1 MQITFDTN
9 ELSSTDAAVLRALV
23 NSLDPEWPAENTPE
37 KPTRSTRRTTRRAP
51 AAKKPEPAPE
61 PEPEQPAAEAPAPE
75 APAAEQPAPA
85 AKKPEPAPA
94 PAPEPEQPAEDTSDE
109 DPMDTAVRL
118 ATALVQDGRGTEV
131 RGVLKELDAKR
142 VSDLKGAAL
151 DSFIKSAA
159 EL

>member
-9 ELSSTDAAVLRALV
+9 ELSNTDAAVLRALV

-37 KPTRSTRRTTRRAP
+37 KPTRSTRRTSRRAAKKPEPAPEPEPEQPAEEATTEAPAAEEKPAP

-61 PEPEQPAAEAPAPE
+61 PEPEQPA
-75 APAAEQPAPA
+75 
-85 AKKPEPAPA
+85 
-94 PAPEPEQPAEDTSDE
+94 EDDGDE
-109 DPMDTAVRL
+109 DPMDKAVRL

-142 VSDLKGAAL
+142 VSDLKGDAL
-151 DSFIKSAA
+151 ASFIKSAA

>member
-9 ELSSTDAAVLRALV
+9 ELSNTDAAVLRALV

-37 KPTRSTRRTTRRAP
+37 KPTRSTRRTSRR

-61 PEPEQPAAEAPAPE
+61 PEPEQPA
-75 APAAEQPAPA
+75 
-85 AKKPEPAPA
+85 
-94 PAPEPEQPAEDTSDE
+94 EDDGDE
-109 DPMDTAVRL
+109 DPMDKAVRL

-142 VSDLKGAAL
+142 VSDLKGDAL
-151 DSFIKSAA
+151 ASFIKSAA